1 MNRYPVVHFMV
12 KHGNILA
19 IVLGLLTLA
28 AGGVGLLLG
37 LGWVGGVLMLGA
49 PLVWLL
55 VQDFVELNQI
65 IADMLLPR

>member
-1 MNRYPVVHFMV
+1 MV
-12 KHGNILA
+12 KYGHLLA
-19 IVLGLLTLA
+19 VAMGLLTLA
-28 AGGVGLLLG
+28 AGIAGLFLG
-37 LGWVGGVLMLGA
+37 LGWKSAAMMAAA